1 MQKSVHLNRDAFEV
15 LLDVFKD
22 REKADKFAGAI
33 EELIGSSRE
42 KLNEEIVQKKEYIKI
57 EIKDELK
64 KELVT
69 RELFEERFNVIDERF
84 KSIDERFKGID
95 ERFKTLEFKINILIA
110 LMMIVITF
118 ANPTFVA
125 LVEKIFK

>member
-69 RELFEERFNVIDERF
+69 RELFEERFNVIDEKF
-84 KSIDERFKGID
+84 KGIDERFKGID

>member
-22 REKADKFAGAI
+22 REKADKFASAI
-33 EELIGSSRE
+33 EELISDSRE
-42 KLNEEIVQKKEYIKI
+42 KLDEEIVQKKEYTKI

-69 RELFEERFNVIDERF
+69 RELFEEKFNVIEEKF
-84 KSIDERFKGID
+84 KAVD